1 MEPTNEK
8 RIEELLE
15 KYWEGETSRQEEQ
28 ELQAYFSQEHLP
40 EHLAPH
46 RHQFRFF
53 GGLREERLPQLPHP
67 DRLFRK
73 IEQQE
78 VEEPERRNP
87 FSGLYWSF
95 GIAASFVLVVFGF
108 WLGGWYQDR
117 QPVVGSDS
125 EMLALRQEVQE
136 MKELLM
142 ASQGSS
148 ASASDRILAVSQ
160 EFETESPDEDILQA
174 LISTMNTDPNVNVR
188 QAACESVFRFRNEPQ
203 VRQALIAS
211 LKIQKDPNLQ
221 ITLIDMLVQMKEK
234 QAVPEMN
241 RLIQD
246 RQALDIVRLKA
257 QEGVGV
263 LL

>member
-1 MEPTNEK
+1 MEPIEEK
-8 RIEELLE
+8 RIEKLLE
-15 KYWEGETSRQEEQ
+15 RYWEGETSLPEEQ
-28 ELQAYFSQEHLP
+28 ELQAYFSRDQLP

-46 RHQFRFF
+46 RHSFQFF

-73 IEQQE
+73 VEQQE
-78 VEEPERRNP
+78 AALPRRGGRS
-87 FSGLYWSF
+87 SGLYWSL
-95 GIAASFVLVVFGF
+95 GLAASVVLMVFGF
-108 WLGGWYQDR
+108 WLGGHYPSQS
-117 QPVVGSDS
+117 PVAGPDS
-125 EMLALRQEVQE
+125 EVVALRQEVQE
-136 MKELLM
+136 MKELLL
-142 ASQGSS
+142 ATQRPS

-160 EFETESPDEDILQA
+160 EFETESPDDDILQA
-174 LISTMNTDPNVNVR
+174 LISTLNTDPNVNVR
-188 QAACESVFRFRNEPQ
+188 QAACESLFRFRNEPQ

-234 QAVPEMN
+234 RALPEMN

>member
-1 MEPTNEK
+1 MEPINEK

-15 KYWEGETSRQEEQ
+15 RYWEGETSRQEEQ
-28 ELQAYFSQEHLP
+28 ELQAYFSREHLP

-46 RHQFRFF
+46 RHQFRYF
-53 GGLREERLPQLPHP
+53 GDLREEQLPRLPHP

-78 VEEPERRNP
+78 KAQQNRRNR

-95 GIAASFVLVVFGF
+95 GIAASVVLMVFGF
-108 WLGGWYQDR
+108 WLGGQYPNR
-117 QPVVGSDS
+117 QSGAGAAS
-125 EMLALRQEVQE
+125 EVLALRQEVQE
-136 MKELLM
+136 MKELLL
-142 ASQGSS
+142 ATHQHST
-148 ASASDRILAVSQ
+148 SASDRILAVSQ
-160 EFETESPDEDILQA
+160 EFETERPDDDILQA
-174 LISTMNTDPNVNVR
+174 LISTLNTDPNVNVR
-188 QAACESVFRFRNEPQ
+188 QAACESLFRFRNEPQ

-234 QAVPEMN
+234 RAVPEMN